1 MYSYQEKDA
10 KTAVYSN
17 SFTFN
22 DKSNK
27 LTSMPALKISG
38 SMYLPAEEAL
48 SKIIGL
54 NYNYN
59 ADTQTLEVENK
70 VTGKKVK
77 LALNEPSMSVNGQ
90 TVSLSTPMYL
100 VTRKDTKSE
109 VLCIPS
115 KKVLTALGYSYK
127 WDNKKTLI

>member
-10 KTAVYSN
+10 KTVVYSN

-38 SMYLPAEEAL
+38 SMYLPAEETL
-48 SKIIGL
+48 SNVIGL

-59 ADTQTLEVENK
+59 ADTQTLNIENT
-70 VTGKKVK
+70 VTNKKVK
-77 LALNEPSMSVNGQ
+77 LVLNETTMTVNG
-90 TVSLSTPMYL
+90 TPVSLSTPMYL
-100 VTRKDTKSE
+100 VTRKDKNSE
-109 VLCIPS
+109 VLCIP
-115 KKVLTALGYSYK
+115 
-127 WDNKKTLI
+127 DP